1 MSGTKR
7 SEIRYARRAEL
18 ILNIG
23 SLKEDLL
30 RKVGF
35 LKKQIEELCTRIEEE
50 RVSVKNTKLGAI
62 LNDYFGTLNARADEV
77 KKNER
82 TLEDFPI
89 RTKGT
94 DRELE
99 KDQKALMKESDSNRK
114 ISDEL
119 GAIKERISN
128 ITQMDNIISKLETD
142 FAEVERLMKNNRA
155 LLQEWAPKDYGQLAE
170 EPILHKNRFDK
181 VLGDIGSGKSG
192 TLNPSLLGDIYKGLR
207 SQISRIKN
215 LVTDCSEK
223 DHEVIALKNKI
234 EKLKQDINEQAISA
248 KDLVIRNVLGEYL
261 NKLKGCEA
269 DILKKNY
276 EGIGNKLDSL
286 SNNLPSLRKADE
298 INFNIETEM
307 GKIESVIRENE
318 AILRRW
324 LKTDYE
330 SQLKETGNIRG
341 EVDECKR
348 KLQRGEFID
357 NPKLN
362 NIFDQARNLS
372 EKITSSLSIAAEKEK
387 LHQKRI
393 YIIRGLKGVCASLG
407 FKELDEPHYK
417 DKNNVY
423 SSVSQSFDTLNL
435 GTITFRVALEGKIES
450 SSGITNDKCDKEF
463 LRISELLKEQFG
475 IETSFRRV
483 DDGEPIKKYKTEEDL
498 PTSAGKLSHKLGG

>member
-357 NPKLN
+357 NP
-362 NIFDQARNLS
+362 
-372 EKITSSLSIAAEKEK
+372 
-387 LHQKRI
+387 
-393 YIIRGLKGVCASLG
+393 
-407 FKELDEPHYK
+407 
-417 DKNNVY
+417 
-423 SSVSQSFDTLNL
+423 
-435 GTITFRVALEGKIES
+435 
-450 SSGITNDKCDKEF
+450 
-463 LRISELLKEQFG
+463 
-475 IETSFRRV
+475 ETQ
-483 DDGEPIKKYKTEEDL
+483 
-498 PTSAGKLSHKLGG
+498 